1 MLELTGQDYVDM
13 LEKLGSMDLV
23 AEMIKQTVV
32 ANEHMKN
39 VSIDGGEPDN
49 DILFRY
55 SAVYTEVVNRLEK

>member
-1 MLELTGQDYVDM
+1 MLELTGQDYIDM

-39 VSIDGGEPDN
+39 VAIDGGEPDN

-55 SAVYTEVVNRLEK
+55 SAVYTEVINRLEK

>member
-13 LEKLGSMDLV
+13 LKGLNSESLV
-23 AEMIKQTVV
+23 RELIKQTIIT
-32 ANEHMKN
+32 NSHM
-39 VSIDGGEPDN
+39 SELGEDREPDN